1 MIYLKIKKI
10 REQSNITR
18 EYIAIQMEIS
28 IKNYIEIEKG
38 NIDLRLS
45 KLKQLSDLL
54 GVLRSDFFD

>member
-1 MIYLKIKKI
+1 MKIKKI

-45 KLKQLSDLL
+45 KLTQLSDLL

>member
-1 MIYLKIKKI
+1 MKIKKI